1 MRKCIHE
8 TGKGVHYLEESM
20 IFGTSKKDS
29 RTYEN
34 EQEKLRRIVEN
45 LTEEKARELGIAS
58 RTLFDWKKKIKNNKS
73 INLKN
78 KLKEKLFS
86 GKL

>member
-1 MRKCIHE
+1 MTLKNLHLCIE
-8 TGKGVHYLEESM
+8 YVDFQK
-20 IFGTSKKDS
+20 
-29 RTYEN
+29 
-34 EQEKLRRIVEN
+34 KLRKIIDN
-45 LTEEKARELGIAS
+45 LTEEKAKELGIS
-58 RTLFDWKKKIKNNKS
+58 RRTLFDWKKKIKNNKS